1 MEKFEGYKTVVFF
14 GLVLLVQV
22 ANLLG
27 FGDFV
32 LSAEQQDILGVVIPL
47 IGLVL
52 RYLTKTPLFNKPKS

>member
-27 FGDFV
+27 FGNFV
-32 LSAEQQDILGVVIPL
+32 LSTEQQDILGVVIPL
-47 IGLVL
+47 VGLVL
-52 RYLTKTPLFNKPKS
+52 RYLTKTPLFNKPKG